1 MVVIGAKDV
10 VAPHFQC
17 IYLPIRRR
25 IRRRIDNTRDHRSLT
40 LNFMLILSLDMIFGV
55 AGVVTI
61 CAKLKRTSE
70 KISNVWSNLGER
82 QVRLE
87 AMLLSFRMRHL
98 WKTQLRYA
106 DLAKADVRAQW
117 ILKLVSRGF
126 LRVLRFPPLLHRF
139 NGSANKI
146 RLK

>member
-1 MVVIGAKDV
+1 
-10 VAPHFQC
+10 
-17 IYLPIRRR
+17 
-25 IRRRIDNTRDHRSLT
+25 
-40 LNFMLILSLDMIFGV
+40 MLILSLDMILGV
-55 AGVVTI
+55 AGAVTI

-70 KISNVWSNLGER
+70 KISNVWSNLGEL

-106 DLAKADVRAQW
+106 GLAKTDVRAQW

-126 LRVLRFPPLLHRF
+126 LRVLRFPPLLRQF
-139 NGSANKI
+139 NGSANKMK
-146 RLK
+146 LK